1 MPDCLKNLKSLKGSR
16 IIFFKNG
23 ICQGVAFEDINGGA
37 YYPALS
43 LHKSSTVSV
52 NFGPNFKFP
61 PTDYTFR
68 GVSKIYYKLYFFI
81 FKQI

>member
-1 MPDCLKNLKSLKGSR
+1 MPECLKNLKPLKGSQ

-23 ICQGVAFEDINGGA
+23 VCQGVAFTDVNGGA

-52 NFGPNFKFP
+52 NFGPNFKFAP
-61 PTDYTFR
+61 STSEYKYR
-68 GVSKIYYKLYFFI
+68 GV
-81 FKQI
+81 